1 MTSPNPPENDPDD
14 PKPALRQLYRDR
26 RKAFVAGLSPTARE
40 ALERDLANVCKPLK
54 DRYKH
59 IASYASV
66 GDEIDPRFVEEMLG
80 PHAFP
85 RIEGKNLTFHMSPWA
100 DLVPGPLGI
109 PQPPAGA
116 PQVTPDLLLVPLL
129 AVTLDG
135 VRLGQG
141 GGYYDRA
148 LAALRAPDRRN
159 GAPVTA
165 VGLAWE
171 VQIAEF
177 LPQEAWDQ
185 RLDRV
190 ATPARLVD
198 CRKGR

>member
-1 MTSPNPPENDPDD
+1 MPSDPDD

-26 RKAFVAGLSPTARE
+26 RRGFVAGLSATARE
-40 ALERDLANVCKPLK
+40 SLERDLATICKPLK

-85 RIEGKNLTFHMSPWA
+85 RISGRDLSFHLSPWA

-129 AVTLDG
+129 ATTRDG

-141 GGYYDRA
+141 GGYYDRT
-148 LAALRAPDRRN
+148 LAALRAK
-159 GAPVTA
+159 GPVMA

-177 LPQEAWDQ
+177 LPLEAWDQ
-185 RLDRV
+185 RLDMV

-198 CRKGR
+198 CRKAR

>member
-1 MTSPNPPENDPDD
+1 MTNASDDSRPDD

-26 RKAFVAGLSPTARE
+26 RRAFVAGLATGERE
-40 ALERDLANVCKPLK
+40 RLERDLATVCKPLK
-54 DRYKH
+54 SSYKN
-59 IASYASV
+59 IASYAAI

-85 RIEGKNLTFHMSPWA
+85 RISGKDLTFHLSPWA

-116 PQVTPDLLLVPLL
+116 PAITPDLLLVPLL
-129 AVTLDG
+129 ATTLDG
-135 VRLGQG
+135 IRLGQG
-141 GGYYDRA
+141 GGYYDRT
-148 LAALRAPDRRN
+148 LAALRAKGP
-159 GAPVTA
+159 AMA

-177 LPQEAWDQ
+177 LPQDAWDQ
-185 RLDRV
+185 RLDMI
-190 ATPARLVD
+190 ATPERLVD
-198 CRKGR
+198 CRKSR

>member
-1 MTSPNPPENDPDD
+1 MTFYSEQPPPDD

-26 RKAFVAGLSPTARE
+26 RRGFVAGLAAGQRE
-40 ALERDLANVCKPLK
+40 RLERDLATVCKPLK
-54 DRYKH
+54 DRYKA

-66 GDEIDPRFVEEMLG
+66 GDEIDPRWVEEMLG

-85 RIEGKNLTFHMSPWA
+85 RITGKDLTFHLSPWA

-109 PQPPAGA
+109 PQPPASA
-116 PQVTPDLLLVPLL
+116 PAITPDLLLVPLL
-129 AVTLDG
+129 ATTLDG

-141 GGYYDRA
+141 GGYYDRT
-148 LAALRAPDRRN
+148 LAALRAPDRAN
-159 GAPVTA
+159 EAPVTA

-171 VQIAEF
+171 VQIADF
-177 LPQEAWDQ
+177 LPQDAWDQ
-185 RLDRV
+185 RLDMI

-198 CRKGR
+198 CRKGG

>member
-1 MTSPNPPENDPDD
+1 MPSPHPDD

-26 RKAFVAGLSPTARE
+26 RKAFVASLDAPARE
-40 ALERDLANVCKPLK
+40 RLERDLADICKPFK

-85 RIEGKNLTFHMSPWA
+85 RIEGKNLTFHMSPWV

-109 PQPPAGA
+109 PQPPASA

-129 AVTLDG
+129 ATTLDG

-141 GGYYDRA
+141 GGYYDRT
-148 LAALRAPDRRN
+148 LAALRAK
-159 GAPVTA
+159 GPVTA
-165 VGLAWE
+165 VGMAWE

-177 LPQEAWDQ
+177 LPQEPWDQ
-185 RLDRV
+185 RLDMV

-198 CRKGR
+198 CRKGS

>member
-1 MTSPNPPENDPDD
+1 MTLSPDD

-26 RKAFVAGLSPTARE
+26 RRGFVSALLPAQRE
-40 ALERDLANVCKPLK
+40 ALERDLATVCKPLK
-54 DRYKH
+54 GRYKH
-59 IASYASV
+59 IASYAAV
-66 GDEIDPRFVEEMLG
+66 GDEIDPRWVEELLG

-85 RIEGKNLTFHMSPWA
+85 RITGKTISFHMSPWA

-116 PQVTPDLLLVPLL
+116 PEINPDLLLVPLL
-129 AVTLDG
+129 ATTLDG

-148 LAALRAPDRRN
+148 LTALRAQ
-159 GAPVTA
+159 GPVTA

-171 VQIAEF
+171 AQIADF
-177 LPQEAWDQ
+177 LPQAAWDQ
-185 RLDRV
+185 RLDMIAAPR
-190 ATPARLVD
+190 RLVD
-198 CRKGR
+198 CRKAR

>member
-1 MTSPNPPENDPDD
+1 MPSPHPDD

-26 RKAFVAGLSPTARE
+26 RKAFVAGLDAPARE
-40 ALERDLANVCKPLK
+40 HLERDLAEVCKPLK

-66 GDEIDPRFVEEMLG
+66 GDEIDPRFVEQMLG

-85 RIEGKNLTFHMSPWA
+85 RIEGKNLTFHLSPWA

-129 AVTLDG
+129 ATTLDG

-141 GGYYDRA
+141 GGYYDRT
-148 LAALRAPDRRN
+148 LAALRTK
-159 GAPVTA
+159 GPVTA

-171 VQIAEF
+171 VQIADF
-177 LPQEAWDQ
+177 LPLDAWDQ
-185 RLDRV
+185 RLDLI

-198 CRKGR
+198 CRKSR

>member
-1 MTSPNPPENDPDD
+1 MTSPNPDD

-26 RKAFVAGLSPTARE
+26 RKAFVAGLTAAARE
-40 ALERDLANVCKPLK
+40 ALERDLADVCRPLK
-54 DRYKH
+54 GQYNH

-85 RIEGKNLTFHMSPWA
+85 RIDGRNLSFHMSPWA

-129 AVTLDG
+129 ATTLQG

-141 GGYYDRA
+141 GGYYDRT
-148 LAALRAPDRRN
+148 LAALRAK
-159 GAPVTA
+159 GPVTA

-171 VQIAEF
+171 VQIADM
-177 LPQEAWDQ
+177 LPQDPWDQ
-185 RLDRV
+185 RLDMI

>member
-1 MTSPNPPENDPDD
+1 MTQSPDD

-26 RKAFVAGLSPTARE
+26 RHAFVAGLATGQRE
-40 ALERDLANVCKPLK
+40 RLGRDLATVCKPLK
-54 DRYKH
+54 DRYNY
-59 IASYASV
+59 IASYAAV

-85 RIEGKNLTFHMSPWA
+85 RISGKDLSFHMSPWA

-116 PQVTPDLLLVPLL
+116 PEITPDLLLVPLL
-129 AVTLDG
+129 AATLDG
-135 VRLGQG
+135 IRLGQG

-148 LAALRAPDRRN
+148 LAALRAK
-159 GAPVTA
+159 GPVTA

-171 VQIAEF
+171 VQIADF
-177 LPQEAWDQ
+177 LPQDGWDQ
-185 RLDRV
+185 RLDLL
-190 ATPARLVD
+190 ATPERLVD
-198 CRKGR
+198 CRRAR

>member
-1 MTSPNPPENDPDD
+1 MPLSDPDD

-26 RKAFVAGLSPTARE
+26 RKAFVAGLTPAARE
-40 ALERDLANVCKPLK
+40 ALDRDLATACKPLK
-54 DRYKH
+54 DRYKN
-59 IASYASV
+59 IASYASI
-66 GDEIDPRFVEEMLG
+66 GDEIDPRFVEELLG

-85 RIEGKNLTFHMSPWA
+85 RISGKDLTFHLAPWA

-109 PQPPAGA
+109 PQPPASA

-129 AVTLDG
+129 AATLDG

-141 GGYYDRA
+141 GGYYDRT
-148 LAALRAPDRRN
+148 LAALRAT
-159 GAPVTA
+159 GPVTA

-171 VQIAEF
+171 VQIADF

-185 RLDRV
+185 RLDMI

-198 CRKGR
+198 CRKAR

>member
-1 MTSPNPPENDPDD
+1 MPLSTEDN
-14 PKPALRQLYRDR
+14 PKPALRQLYRER
-26 RKAFVAGLSPTARE
+26 RRDFVAGLAPAERE
-40 ALERDLANVCKPLK
+40 RLERDLATICKPLK

-59 IASYASV
+59 VASYASV

-85 RIEGKNLTFHMSPWA
+85 RISGKDLSFHMSPWA

-109 PQPPAGA
+109 PQPPASA

-129 AVTLDG
+129 ATTLDG

-141 GGYYDRA
+141 GGYYDRT
-148 LAALRAPDRRN
+148 LAALRAK
-159 GAPVTA
+159 GAVTA

-185 RLDRV
+185 RLDMV

-198 CRKGR
+198 CRKAR

>member
-1 MTSPNPPENDPDD
+1 MPSDPDD
-14 PKPALRQLYRDR
+14 NPKPALRQLYRDR
-26 RKAFVAGLSPTARE
+26 RRAFVGSLTPAARE
-40 ALERDLANVCKPLK
+40 SLERDLANVCKPLK
-54 DRYKH
+54 DRYRH

-66 GDEIDPRFVEEMLG
+66 GDEIDPRFVEELLG

-85 RIEGKNLTFHMSPWA
+85 RISGKDLSFHMSPWA

-109 PQPPAGA
+109 PQPPASA

-129 AVTLDG
+129 ATTLGG

-141 GGYYDRA
+141 GGYYDRT
-148 LAALRAPDRRN
+148 LAALRAR
-159 GAPVTA
+159 GPVTA

-171 VQIAEF
+171 VQIAGF
-177 LPQEAWDQ
+177 LPAEPWDQ
-185 RLDRV
+185 LLDMV

-198 CRKGR
+198 CRKHR

>member
-1 MTSPNPPENDPDD
+1 MPSPHPDD

-26 RKAFVAGLSPTARE
+26 RKAFVAGLDAPARE
-40 ALERDLANVCKPLK
+40 RLERDLAEVCKPLK
-54 DRYKH
+54 DRYNH

-85 RIEGKNLTFHMSPWA
+85 RTEGKNLTFHMSPWA
-100 DLVPGPLGI
+100 DLVPGPMGI
-109 PQPPAGA
+109 PQPPASA

-129 AVTLDG
+129 ATTLDG

-141 GGYYDRA
+141 GGYYDRT
-148 LAALRAPDRRN
+148 LAALRAK
-159 GAPVTA
+159 GPVTA
-165 VGLAWE
+165 VGMAWE
-171 VQIAEF
+171 VQIADF

-185 RLDRV
+185 RLDMV

-198 CRKGR
+198 CRKPR

>member
-1 MTSPNPPENDPDD
+1 MPSPHPDD

-26 RKAFVAGLSPTARE
+26 RKAFVATLDAPARE
-40 ALERDLANVCKPLK
+40 RLERDLAEVCKPLK
-54 DRYKH
+54 DRYNH

-100 DLVPGPLGI
+100 DLVPGPMGI
-109 PQPPAGA
+109 PQPPASA

-129 AVTLDG
+129 ATTLDG

-141 GGYYDRA
+141 GGYYDRT
-148 LAALRAPDRRN
+148 LAALRAK
-159 GAPVTA
+159 GPVTA
-165 VGLAWE
+165 VGMAWE
-171 VQIAEF
+171 VQIAEM

-185 RLDRV
+185 RLDMV

-198 CRKGR
+198 CRKPR

>member
-1 MTSPNPPENDPDD
+1 MTHTPDD

-26 RKAFVAGLSPTARE
+26 RRGFVTGLASGQRE
-40 ALERDLANVCKPLK
+40 RLERDLATVCKPLK
-54 DRYKH
+54 DLYKA

-66 GDEIDPRFVEEMLG
+66 GDEIDPRYVEDMLG

-85 RIEGKNLTFHMSPWA
+85 RIAGKDLTFHLGPWA

-109 PQPPAGA
+109 PQPPASA
-116 PQVTPDLLLVPLL
+116 PAITPELLLVPLL
-129 AVTLDG
+129 ATTLGG

-141 GGYYDRA
+141 GGYYDRT
-148 LAALRAPDRRN
+148 LAALRAK
-159 GAPVTA
+159 GPVMA

-177 LPQEAWDQ
+177 LPQDAWDQ
-185 RLDRV
+185 GLDMV
-190 ATPARLVD
+190 ATPERLVD
-198 CRKGR
+198 CRKGG